1 MSNYITEQRPY
12 KPFLNQSLSF
22 LEDKMKPIQII
33 ITGLLLALML
43 SSASV
48 VFAAGNNSTLAE
60 AKYAHCAALNASLPM
75 AGNFS
80 GDDIYDPAAF
90 LNPTQFALN
99 VEECLS
105 QAASRNSTAEVL
117 VGVANSGRVELKSV
131 VSPAM
136 SVSYSGDDAYDPA
149 AAVIKTIDADMA
161 SVAQYGVNAQA
172 NSDNFSGDDDY
183 DPATS
188 IFTR

>member
-60 AKYAHCAALNASLPM
+60 AKYAHCTALNASLPM
-75 AGNFS
+75 AGNYS
-80 GDDIYDPAAF
+80 GDDIYDPAAYE
-90 LNPTQFALN
+90 NPAEFALN
-99 VEECLS
+99 
-105 QAASRNSTAEVL
+105 AEVC
-117 VGVANSGRVELKSV
+117 SG
-131 VSPAM
+131 
-136 SVSYSGDDAYDPA
+136 
-149 AAVIKTIDADMA
+149 
-161 SVAQYGVNAQA
+161 
-172 NSDNFSGDDDY
+172 
-183 DPATS
+183 
-188 IFTR
+188 